1 MSPLGKLTLALIG
14 FKLFGIDGLL
24 LGLFLGHMFIDKTY
38 VIRNIEKQI
47 NSLDDIIRIKLPYK
61 YYKYYNRL
69 DGNIWGKIWC
79 GLMGLILF
87 GVIGLTLMFVVGH
100 VVFDTPQNIKI
111 RKVKK
116 KIDHFFDNNWGKIFG
131 GILGFLL
138 HSAILMF
145 VGIILGFIADYRRLE
160 GAKLMPFNV
169 LRNYWQKINPLKL
182 WRDAQ
187 VGEHRRY
194 LEVMAALSAL
204 IVEADGKVN
213 DKERKKFCQVFA
225 VKPEQKSFVYDIFEN
240 KQKHKFSLEK
250 YADMLEGLTRHNECL
265 KDVSVENLF
274 KIASADESISETEMR
289 LLKKVAKI
297 IGLGDREF
305 ARLKK
310 QFKPITISKKLMASY
325 DVLGVSYDASMDE
338 IKARWKKLIVIYH
351 PDKLA
356 NASEKEMKIATKRMA
371 EINLAYQEIVKAK
384 GKK

>member
-1 MSPLGKLTLALIG
+1 MSPLGTFTLS
-14 FKLFGIDGLL
+14 LFGLKILGFDGFLV
-24 LGLFLGHMFIDKTY
+24 GLFLGHMLIDKTY
-38 VIRNIEKQI
+38 IVRNIEKQL
-47 NSLDDIIRIKLPYK
+47 NHLDDIIRIKLPYK

-69 DGNIWGKIWC
+69 DGNIWGKIW
-79 GLMGLILF
+79 GAVVGLILYGF
-87 GVIGLTLMFVVGH
+87 LGALIFLLAGH
-100 VVFDTPQNIKI
+100 VIFDMPKNTKI

-116 KIDHFFDNNWGKIFG
+116 TIDHFFDNNWGKI
-131 GILGFLL
+131 LGAIVGFIL
-138 HSAILMF
+138 HSAILIF
-145 VGIILGFIADYRRLE
+145 VGIILGFIADYHRLE
-160 GAKLMPFNV
+160 GAKLIPFSV

-204 IVEADGKVN
+204 IVESDGRVS
-213 DKERKKFCQVFA
+213 DRERKKFCQIFA
-225 VKPEQKSFVYDIFEN
+225 VKSEQKSFVYDIFEN

-250 YADMLEGLTRHNECL
+250 YADMLEGLTRHNDSL
-265 KDVSVENLF
+265 IDVSMENLF
-274 KIASADESISETEMR
+274 KIASADGNINDDKMR

-297 IGLGDREF
+297 IGQDDRAF
-305 ARLKK
+305 ALLKK
-310 QFKPITISKKLMASY
+310 QFKPNPISKKLMASY
-325 DVLGVSYDASMDE
+325 EILGVSCDADMEE

-356 NASEKEMKIATKRMA
+356 NATEKEMKIATKRMA

>member
-14 FKLFGIDGLL
+14 FKLFGLDGLFV
-24 LGLFLGHMFIDKTY
+24 GLFVGHMFIDKTY

-47 NSLDDIIRIKLPYK
+47 NHLDDIIRIKLPYK

-79 GLMGLILF
+79 GLLGLILF
-87 GVIGLTLMFVVGH
+87 GLIGFVLMFVVGQ
-100 VVFDTPQNIKI
+100 VVFDMPKNTKVRKIK
-111 RKVKK
+111 KN
-116 KIDHFFDNNWGKIFG
+116 IDHFFDNNWGKILG
-131 GILGFLL
+131 GITGFLL

-169 LRNYWQKINPLKL
+169 LRIYWQKINPLKL

-204 IVEADGKVN
+204 IVEADGKIN

-225 VKPEQKSFVYDIFEN
+225 VKEEQKSFVFEIFEN

-250 YADMLEGLTRHNECL
+250 YADMLEGLTRHNESL

-274 KIASADESISETEMR
+274 KIASADETISETEMR
-289 LLKKVAKI
+289 MLKKVAKI
-297 IGLGDREF
+297 IGLEDREF

-310 QFKPITISKKLMASY
+310 EFKPITISKKLMASY
-325 DVLGVSYDASMDE
+325 DILGVSYDAGMDE

-356 NASEKEMKIATKRMA
+356 NASEKEMKVATKRMA

>member
-14 FKLFGIDGLL
+14 LRLFGLNGLL
-24 LGLFLGHMFIDKTY
+24 VGLFLGHMLIDKTY

-47 NSLDDIIRIKLPYK
+47 NHLDDIIRIKLPYK

-69 DGNIWGKIWC
+69 DGNIWGKIWF
-79 GLMGLILF
+79 GLLGLILF
-87 GVIGLTLMFVVGH
+87 GLIGFILLFIAGQFI
-100 VVFDTPQNIKI
+100 FDMPKNSKLRKI
-111 RKVKK
+111 KK
-116 KIDHFFDNNWGKIFG
+116 KTDHFFDNNWGKILG
-131 GILGFLL
+131 GIVGFLL
-138 HSAILMF
+138 KSPILIF

-160 GAKLMPFNV
+160 GAKLMPFNM

-194 LEVMAALSAL
+194 LEIMAALAAL
-204 IVEADGKVN
+204 IVEADGKIN

-225 VKPEQKSFVYDIFEN
+225 VKPEQKSFVYEIFEN

-250 YADMLEGLTRHNECL
+250 YADMLESLTRNNENL
-265 KDVSVENLF
+265 KDVSIENLF
-274 KIASADESISETEMR
+274 KIASADEVIGEAEMR
-289 LLKKVAKI
+289 MLKKVAKI
-297 IGLGDREF
+297 IGLDDRSF

-310 QFKPITISKKLMASY
+310 EFKPNPISKKLMGFY
-325 DVLGVSYDASMDE
+325 DVLGLSYDADMEE

-351 PDKLA
+351 PDKLT
-356 NASEKEMKIATKRMA
+356 NASEKEIKIATKRMA

>member
-14 FKLFGIDGLL
+14 FKIFGLDGLL
-24 LGLFLGHMFIDKTY
+24 IGLFIGHMFIDKTY

-47 NSLDDIIRIKLPYK
+47 SHMDDIIRIKLPYK

-79 GLMGLILF
+79 GLLGLVLF
-87 GVIGLTLMFVVGH
+87 GFIGFVLMLVGGH
-100 VVFDTPQNIKI
+100 VVFDMPKNTKI

-116 KIDHFFDNNWGKIFG
+116 KIDHFFDNNWGKILG
-131 GILGFLL
+131 GVLGFLL

-145 VGIILGFIADYRRLE
+145 VGIIFGFIADYRRLE
-160 GAKLMPFNV
+160 GAKLIPFNI

-204 IVEADGKVN
+204 IVEADGKIS
-213 DKERKKFCQVFA
+213 DRERKRFCQIFA
-225 VKPEQKSFVYDIFEN
+225 VKPEQKSFVYEIFEN

-250 YADMLEGLTRHNECL
+250 YADMLEGLTRNSESL
-265 KDVSVENLF
+265 KDVSMENLF
-274 KIASADESISETEMR
+274 KIASAKEVISETEMR
-289 LLKKVAKI
+289 ILKKIAKI
-297 IGLGDREF
+297 IGLEDREF

-310 QFKPITISKKLMASY
+310 QFKPNPLSKKLMMSY
-325 DVLGVSYDASMDE
+325 DVLGVSYDAGMDE
-338 IKARWKKLIVIYH
+338 IKAKWKKLIVIYH

>member
-14 FKLFGIDGLL
+14 FKLFGLDGLL

-79 GLMGLILF
+79 GLLGLVLF
-87 GVIGLTLMFVVGH
+87 GVIGFALMFVVGH
-100 VVFDTPQNIKI
+100 MVFDMPQNTKI

-116 KIDHFFDNNWGKIFG
+116 KIDHFFDNNWGKILG
-131 GILGFLL
+131 GVLGFLL

-160 GAKLMPFNV
+160 GAKLMPFNI

-204 IVEADGKVN
+204 IVESDGKIS

-225 VKPEQKSFVYDIFEN
+225 VKPEQKSFVYEIFEN

-250 YADMLEGLTRHNECL
+250 YADMLEGLTRHNESL

-274 KIASADESISETEMR
+274 KIASADETIGETEMR

-297 IGLGDREF
+297 IGLADREF

-310 QFKPITISKKLMASY
+310 QFKPNPISKKLMASY
-325 DVLGVSYDASMDE
+325 DVLGVSYDASIDE

-356 NASEKEMKIATKRMA
+356 NASENEMKIATKRMA

>member
-14 FKLFGIDGLL
+14 FKLFGLDGLL
-24 LGLFLGHMFIDKTY
+24 VGLFVGHMFIDKTY

-47 NSLDDIIRIKLPYK
+47 NHLDDIIRIKLPYK

-79 GLMGLILF
+79 GLLGLILF
-87 GVIGLTLMFVVGH
+87 GIIGFVLMFVVGQ
-100 VVFDTPQNIKI
+100 VVFDMPKNTKVRKIK
-111 RKVKK
+111 KN
-116 KIDHFFDNNWGKIFG
+116 IDHFFDNNWGKILG
-131 GILGFLL
+131 GITGFLL

-169 LRNYWQKINPLKL
+169 LRIYWQKINPLKL

-204 IVEADGKVN
+204 IVEADGKIN

-225 VKPEQKSFVYDIFEN
+225 VKEEQKSFVFEIFEN

-250 YADMLEGLTRHNECL
+250 YADMLEGLTRHNESL

-274 KIASADESISETEMR
+274 KIASADETISETEMR
-289 LLKKVAKI
+289 MLKKVAKI
-297 IGLGDREF
+297 IGLEDREF

-310 QFKPITISKKLMASY
+310 EFKPITISKKLMASY
-325 DVLGVSYDASMDE
+325 DVLGLSYDAGMDE

-356 NASEKEMKIATKRMA
+356 NASEKEMKVATKRMA

>member
-1 MSPLGKLTLALIG
+1 MSPLGKLTLS
-14 FKLFGIDGLL
+14 LFGLKILGFDGFLV
-24 LGLFLGHMFIDKTY
+24 GLFLGHMLIDKTY
-38 VIRNIEKQI
+38 IVRNIEKQL
-47 NSLDDIIRIKLPYK
+47 NHLDDIIRIKLPYK

-69 DGNIWGKIWC
+69 DGNIWGKIW
-79 GLMGLILF
+79 GAVVGLILYGF
-87 GVIGLTLMFVVGH
+87 LGALIFLLAGH
-100 VVFDTPQNIKI
+100 VIFDMPKNTKI

-116 KIDHFFDNNWGKIFG
+116 NIDHFFDNNWGKI
-131 GILGFLL
+131 LGAIVGFIL
-138 HSAILMF
+138 HSAILIF
-145 VGIILGFIADYRRLE
+145 VGIILGFIADYHRLE
-160 GAKLMPFNV
+160 GAKLIPFSV

-204 IVEADGKVN
+204 IVESDGRVS
-213 DKERKKFCQVFA
+213 DRERKKFCQIFA
-225 VKPEQKSFVYDIFEN
+225 VKSEQKSFVYDIFEN

-250 YADMLEGLTRHNECL
+250 YADMLEGLTRHNDSL
-265 KDVSVENLF
+265 IDVSMENLF
-274 KIASADESISETEMR
+274 KIASADGNINDDKMR

-297 IGLGDREF
+297 IGQDDRAF
-305 ARLKK
+305 ALLKK
-310 QFKPITISKKLMASY
+310 QFKPNPISKKLLASY
-325 DVLGVSYDASMDE
+325 EILGVSCDADMEE

-356 NASEKEMKIATKRMA
+356 NATEKEMKIATKRMA